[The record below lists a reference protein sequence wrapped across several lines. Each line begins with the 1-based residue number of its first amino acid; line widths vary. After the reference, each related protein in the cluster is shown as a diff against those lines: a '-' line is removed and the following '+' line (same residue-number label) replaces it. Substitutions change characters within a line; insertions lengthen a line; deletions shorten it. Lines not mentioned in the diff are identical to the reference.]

1 MIVPEDILKAVP
13 AEVCS
18 AYLRWAQYMYDNVSF
33 SRPESKLHAMEHC
46 ERVLLFALLI
56 GRDLFPDDE
65 DAVAALAQ
73 ASIFHDTCRLDDYLD
88 RGHGARAAVYF
99 REYCAEHLE
108 MHGKREA
115 EYMMRYHDQDDADG
129 DIALSAEFGDRGVE
143 LYHAF
148 KDADALDRWRLGGL
162 GLDPKYLRTAPA
174 VVLVNFAKE
183 LVERTV
189 DSEFLSQIDKEVR
202 RTMNR

>member
-65 DAVAALAQ
+65 DALRHWRKHLYSMIRVDWMTI
-73 ASIFHDTCRLDDYLD
+73 SIAVMVRVLQFIFGNIVRSIRKCR
-88 RGHGARAAVYF
+88 GSAR
-99 REYCAEHLE
+99 
-108 MHGKREA
+108 
-115 EYMMRYHDQDDADG
+115 
-129 DIALSAEFGDRGVE
+129 LS
-143 LYHAF
+143 
-148 KDADALDRWRLGGL
+148 
-162 GLDPKYLRTAPA
+162 
-174 VVLVNFAKE
+174 
-183 LVERTV
+183 
-189 DSEFLSQIDKEVR
+189 I
-202 RTMNR
+202 